1 MEKHNYQV
9 SLLILTRRPTLSLI
23 QVKIIPSVPHT
34 NLIQSQAASS
44 RQGKL
49 TNWATLNRKVLSKFG
64 FTVPA
69 DVVENIIAAKPNV
82 VEVFLN
88 GLKQILERE
97 LNKELEQVLVFKLH
111 DHFLHTDSYKLLL
124 WIFIQILKA
133 QNFQIWLIS
142 LIDFR
147 PFLDV
152 FTDLYK

>member
-1 MEKHNYQV
+1 M
-9 SLLILTRRPTLSLI
+9 
-23 QVKIIPSVPHT
+23 
-34 NLIQSQAASS
+34 
-44 RQGKL
+44 
-49 TNWATLNRKVLSKFG
+49 
-64 FTVPA
+64 
-69 DVVENIIAAKPNV
+69 VENIIAAKPNV

-152 FTDLYK
+152 FTDFYK